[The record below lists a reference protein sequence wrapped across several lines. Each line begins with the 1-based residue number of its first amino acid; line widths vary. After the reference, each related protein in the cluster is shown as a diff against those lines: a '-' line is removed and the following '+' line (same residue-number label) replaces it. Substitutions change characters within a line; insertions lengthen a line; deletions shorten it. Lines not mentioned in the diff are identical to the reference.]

1 MQRPCCAARSTARKM
16 EILPRKIKPFVSV
29 YNILA
34 SFSDLTNPL
43 VQYSVYVEN
52 IILTSSSFPAGFHH
66 LYSSLENLH

>member
-1 MQRPCCAARSTARKM
+1 MPREAQLKKKMESNLAARSAAANVLKCAPLDCKYNLFST
-16 EILPRKIKPFVSV
+16 V

-52 IILTSSSFPAGFHH
+52 KS
-66 LYSSLENLH
+66 Y